1 MGDTAN
7 CEMASTAAGSHPIHP
22 VLPAM
27 SSLLVPRGKDVHTIS
42 CPGMAV
48 SHAARGIASKE
59 NPSAK
64 AATQCGDK
72 CHHRLAP
79 LVQCWLKCTNM
90 LTWWPPVTRGWE
102 FEFGVAW
109 CFMMFGHSFP
119 TLGRFGLLFL
129 GGGIW
134 ISVHCTCD
142 KHHTSRW
149 KPCSSSKSLLAS
161 EAEHPGATQ
170 ENIQQSFEQRS
181 KTFWLFILLIAS

>member
-22 VLPAM
+22 ILPIHPAM

-42 CPGMAV
+42 CPGIAV

-79 LVQCWLKCTNM
+79 LSSVLAQLHEHVDMMTTRHKRVGSWIWSCLIFHDVRTFFSKHWVVWVAILR
-90 LTWWPPVTRGWE
+90 WWDLDIPLYTVHVTSTTP
-102 FEFGVAW
+102 A
-109 CFMMFGHSFP
+109 
-119 TLGRFGLLFL
+119 
-129 GGGIW
+129 
-134 ISVHCTCD
+134 
-142 KHHTSRW
+142 
-149 KPCSSSKSLLAS
+149 
-161 EAEHPGATQ
+161 AENTAPLRRVYG
-170 ENIQQSFEQRS
+170 
-181 KTFWLFILLIAS
+181 